1 MGRRQLRFGLKRGTF
16 RGPEVYSRMIE
27 PHQLSVTV
35 EPDGSKNGR
44 FKWTLFK
51 AGKMLGSST
60 EPYASKR
67 EATIAA
73 AKVLERQISSWQALG
88 ML

>member
-1 MGRRQLRFGLKRGTF
+1 ML
-16 RGPEVYSRMIE
+16 E

-35 EPDGSKNGR
+35 EPDESREGW

-51 AGKMLGSST
+51 AGKMLTSSS
-60 EPYASKR
+60 EAYATKR
-67 EATIAA
+67 EAVEAA
-73 AKVLERQISSWQALG
+73 ANVLERQISSWQALG